1 MVISVDGDNVAGAGD
16 DDVDDYAGA
25 AGASCLESLLPIS
38 PKAPTSWIWQPC

>member
-1 MVISVDGDNVAGAGD
+1 MAVDVDNVAGAGD

-38 PKAPTSWIWQPC
+38 PKPPTSWIWLPC

>member
-1 MVISVDGDNVAGAGD
+1 MAVDVDNVAGAGD
-16 DDVDDYAGA
+16 DDDDDYADA

>member
-1 MVISVDGDNVAGAGD
+1 MVISVDGDNVAGVAVVD
-16 DDVDDYAGA
+16 DDDYAGA